1 MRLLWSATRALLLIC
16 GVVIFPSV
24 AWAAPPKQLSSD
36 PFSGDGAQHAT
47 QVEPDT
53 YGFGST
59 VVTTF
64 QSGRFFA
71 DGGSSAIGWAASQN
85 AGKTWTSSGFLP
97 NLTVATGG
105 APGRATDPAIAFD
118 ATHDVWLAASEVF
131 NAGVPAEY
139 VVSRSSDGGVSF
151 GNPVHAADAPL
162 DKGWIACD
170 NWASSPFKGRCYLVY
185 LDTVSQ
191 SIEMVRSLDGGVT
204 WNSGTPAVISPG
216 GAGAQPNI
224 LPNGIVVVTFAGPLG
239 MEYAR
244 STDGGATFGAPALI
258 AVNRSHPPNG
268 MRSQP
273 LPSAEVDGSG
283 RIYFAWQDCRFRSDC
298 NFNGEANSNSTNDIV
313 YSVGTDNGTTTTWGP
328 PQRVPI
334 DDTASGV
341 DHFIPG
347 LAVDSDSSGAG
358 ANIAIA
364 YYFFPVGLCAAATC
378 QLETGVISTKDAGT
392 TWGRP
397 KTISSTP
404 MPLTSIAD
412 TNLGRFVGDYISTSF
427 VGTAS
432 IAVTAFS
439 QAPSAPVN
447 GVFNQSIWGAA
458 TRVSA
463 SP

>member
-1 MRLLWSATRALLLIC
+1 VRLLRSATWAVLLSVIIAL
-16 GVVIFPSV
+16 VPAV
-24 AWAAPPKQLSSD
+24 AAGAPPKQLSSD

-85 AGKTWTSSGFLP
+85 AGKSWTSSGFLP

-105 APGRATDPAIAFD
+105 APGRATDPAVAFD
-118 ATHDVWLAASEVF
+118 VTHDVWLAASETF

-139 VVSRSSDGGVSF
+139 VVSRSTDGGVSF
-151 GNPVHAADAPL
+151 GNPIHAADAPL

-170 NWASSPFKGRCYLVY
+170 NWPSSPFKGRCYLVY
-185 LDTVSQ
+185 LDTATND
-191 SIEMVRSLDGGVT
+191 IELVRSLDGGLS
-204 WNSGTPAVISPG
+204 WNSATPAVISTG
-216 GAGAQPNI
+216 GGGGGAQPNI
-224 LPNGIVVVTFAGPLG
+224 LPNGVLVVTFAGPLG

-244 STDGGATFGAPALI
+244 SLDGGASFGSPALI
-258 AVNRSHPPNG
+258 AVNRSHRPNE
-268 MRSQP
+268 MRAQP

-283 RIYFAWQDCRFRSDC
+283 AIYFAWQDCRFRGNC
-298 NFNGEANSNSTNDIV
+298 PFNGEANTNSTNDIV
-313 YSVGTDNGTTTTWGP
+313 YSVGTNDGTSWSA

-334 DDTASGV
+334 DDIGSGA

-347 LAVDSDSSGAG
+347 LAVDPDSFGAG

-364 YYFFPVGLCAAATC
+364 YYFFPVGLCAPGTC
-378 QLETGVISTKDAGT
+378 QLNTGVIYSKDAGT
-392 TWGRP
+392 NWSRP

-404 MPLTSIAD
+404 MALTSIAD

-427 VGTAS
+427 AGAAS

-447 GVFNQSIWGAA
+447 GIFNQSIWGAA